1 MTPDLLV
8 IGHRGSAGTAPENTL
23 ASFQAAADAGADM
36 IELDVRLAADNVLV
50 VHHDMSLRRTTGIGW
65 RVRDVEASEIT
76 GLDAGAWFGRRFRGA
91 RVPDLEGVLAWRPAR
106 LGLNIEV
113 KTGGDPRGP
122 SAYVEALLGLID
134 RIPAAKLLVSSFDDA
149 FLTRLHAADPRI
161 PLGCLFAPVRDQVRG
176 PAALAHATGARVFIC
191 SVRQGGRPL
200 VRAAQAAGLAVYV
213 YGITAVRQA
222 RRCHVLG
229 VNGIITDFP
238 ARMRQSLN
246 RTGRTI

>member
-1 MTPDLLV
+1 VTPHLLV

-23 ASFQAAADAGADM
+23 PSFRAAADAGADM

-50 VHHDMSLRRTTGIGW
+50 VHHDMSLRRTTGIGR
-65 RVRDVEASEIT
+65 RVRDVGANEIA
-76 GLDAGAWFGRRFRGA
+76 GLDAGAWFGRQFRGV
-91 RVPDLEGVLAWRPAR
+91 RVPDLAGVLAWRPAR

-134 RIPAAKLLVSSFDDA
+134 RIPPAKLLVSSFDDT
-149 FLTRLHAADPRI
+149 FLTRLHRAAPRM
-161 PLGCLFAPVRDQVRG
+161 PLGCLFMPVRDWVRG
-176 PAALAHATGARVFIC
+176 PATLARATGARVFIC
-191 SVRQGGRPL
+191 SAHQGGGAR

-213 YGITAVRQA
+213 YGITTVRQA
-222 RRCHVLG
+222 RRCHALG
-229 VNGIITDFP
+229 VSGIITDFP

-246 RTGRTI
+246 RTGPSI

>member
-1 MTPDLLV
+1 MTPHLLV

-23 ASFQAAADAGADM
+23 PSFQAAAAAGADM

-50 VHHDMSLRRTTGIGW
+50 VHHDMSLRRTTGIRR
-65 RVRDVEASEIT
+65 RVRDVKANEIT
-76 GLDAGAWFGRRFRGA
+76 GLDAGTWFARRFRGT
-91 RVPDLEGVLAWRPAR
+91 RVPGLERVLAWRPDR

-134 RIPAAKLLVSSFDDA
+134 RIPPAKLLVSSFDDA
-149 FLTRLHAADPRI
+149 FLTRLHGAAPRI
-161 PLGCLFAPVRDQVRG
+161 PLGCLFMPVRDRARG

-191 SVRQGGRPL
+191 SAHQGGGAL

-222 RRCHVLG
+222 RRCRVLG
-229 VNGIITDFP
+229 VNGVITDFP

-246 RTGRTI
+246 RRGRTI